1 MWLKYL
7 TFCRCQFLLV
17 HVGIRWRVPWR
28 EIMSVRSYASLYL
41 FTPTLI
47 CDRYLVLDEIWLL
60 PVKKKKFRHRTEE
73 KKKKSPIIF
82 IFLWLHREEFVCQ
95 HHLQYPPGRLVL
107 VSISGGFGMRQFDND
122 TQLFSF
128 TFDTYH
134 MSYVINWQTLQ
145 DNVIRNGFD
154 NWQFCITKLLST
166 IIMRLV
172 LVQGPFPYL
181 KKKTFGGTC

>member
-60 PVKKKKFRHRTEE
+60 PVKKKISTQDRRKE
-73 KKKKSPIIF
+73 KKKSNNFYFFVVTQRRVRMSTSSTVSPG
-82 IFLWLHREEFVCQ
+82 
-95 HHLQYPPGRLVL
+95 P
-107 VSISGGFGMRQFDND
+107 SGVGEYIWGIWNETIWQWHPVVFF
-122 TQLFSF
+122 
-128 TFDTYH
+128 H
-134 MSYVINWQTLQ
+134 IWHISYVICN
-145 DNVIRNGFD
+145 
-154 NWQFCITKLLST
+154 KLT
-166 IIMRLV
+166 NTAR
-172 LVQGPFPYL
+172 
-181 KKKTFGGTC
+181 